1 LISGK
6 NLHFNDRMH
15 VGISIA
21 QTGALS
27 ALGLEALHS
36 AQLWVSHIQRKGG
49 IRVGQQSLPVHL
61 IIRDDQSRTSVA
73 RKNVESIISKDHVDI
88 LVGPYS
94 SHLTKAAAEIC
105 CAHQRLLWNQGGASD
120 EIWQPGSDCIVGIL
134 SPASHYFQKL
144 PQWIAA
150 NDTAADQYLI
160 LSSSKGTFAS
170 HVAAGLC
177 QSMDVLA
184 KPVRWRSA
192 ELPESTDALI
202 RLLNETKPEVLVLI
216 GTFEQET
223 GFVQTRPAWPKSIRQ
238 VACVSAG
245 VAQFGVSVGE
255 LAEGTI
261 GPSQWEPG
269 VHDRVL
275 IGPSSHEF
283 ASDFT
288 SSFGQLPGYVAAG
301 AFATGLIIEE
311 CIRRAGSLSDASLRD
326 AAHDL
331 KTETFYGKFQL
342 DRCGRQ
348 IGHSTHLVCWQNGRK
363 IVLT

>member
-15 VGISIA
+15 IGISIA

-36 AQLWVSHIQRKGG
+36 VQLWVSYIQRKGG

-73 RKNVESIISKDHVDI
+73 RKNVESIIGKDHVDI
-88 LVGPYS
+88 LLGPYS

-105 CAHQRLLWNQGGASD
+105 CAHQRLLWNHGGASD
-120 EIWQPGSDCIVGIL
+120 EICRPDSDWIVSIL
-134 SPASHYFQKL
+134 SPASRYFQKL

-150 NDTAADQYLI
+150 NDGAADQYLI

-170 HVAAGLC
+170 HVAAGLR
-177 QSMDVLA
+177 QSIEVLA
-184 KPVRWRSA
+184 KPVRRRSA
-192 ELPESTDALI
+192 ELPESPHALI
-202 RLLNETKPEVLVLI
+202 RLLNETTPAVLI
-216 GTFEQET
+216 LVGTFEQET
-223 GFVQTRPAWPKSIRQ
+223 GFVQTRRAWPKSIRQ

-245 VAQFGVSVGE
+245 VGQFRISVGE
-255 LAEGTI
+255 LAEGII
-261 GPSQWEPG
+261 GPSQWEHG
-269 VHDRVL
+269 VNDRVL
-275 IGPSSHEF
+275 IGPSSDEF
-283 ASDFT
+283 VSDFT
-288 SSFGQLPGYVAAG
+288 SSFGQFPDYVAAG
-301 AFATGLIIEE
+301 AFAAGLIIEE
-311 CIRRAGSLSDASLRD
+311 CIRRTGSLDDASLRD

-342 DRCGRQ
+342 DRSGKQ
-348 IGHSTHLVCWQNGRK
+348 TGHSTHLVRWQNGRK

>member
-1 LISGK
+1 
-6 NLHFNDRMH
+6 MH

-27 ALGLEALHS
+27 ALGLEALHG

-88 LVGPYS
+88 LLGPYS

-105 CAHQRLLWNQGGASD
+105 CAHQRLLWNHGGASD

-245 VAQFGVSVGE
+245 V
-255 LAEGTI
+255 
-261 GPSQWEPG
+261 P
-269 VHDRVL
+269 DRVL

-288 SSFGQLPGYVAAG
+288 SSFGQSPGYVAAG